1 LKRRLEYAANAERD
15 LSRAIAWQTQPGAG
29 TAARRRLAAIVAA
42 VNALRHHPCL
52 WRREAGLGGVLIV
65 AGHRV
70 VYSVEPDTGRD
81 ETAGDV
87 VILRILGPGQID

>member
-29 TAARRRLAAIVAA
+29 TAAPRGDRGCGQCVKAY
-42 VNALRHHPCL
+42 PCL
-52 WRREAGLGGVLIV
+52 WRREAGLGRVLIV

-70 VYSVEPDTGRD
+70 IYSVEPDTGRD
-81 ETAGDV
+81 ETAGGV